1 MNKNKN
7 PEIDGNTDREYANK
21 AVKVKF
27 PLRTVLLVPFLIQI
41 ICISGLVGY
50 ISYRNGQK
58 AVNEVAGR
66 LHYEINARINE
77 YLNDFIE
84 TPVQIIR
91 NNSIAISHGFIGY
104 QNQPLLEHYFW
115 EQIQIYRS
123 VSSIY
128 FGNTAGGIANSGR
141 EAVTGTSYR
150 LGTDGFRSGTLRKYS
165 VTTEGNRAKEIVS
178 VSNFDSRIRPWYK
191 AALSEG
197 DVAWSDVY
205 ILFTGQDMAISAS
218 KPVYSSRRLMGV
230 VSVDL
235 FLSDIS
241 SFLAGIDIGK
251 TGLGF
256 IIDSEGL
263 LIADSTRE
271 TIITPKKEGEPQRR
285 LKAGESSVPL
295 IRSASEKLI
304 EEFGKFSEIR
314 SGRHLEF
321 DHNGEIKFMHVSPM
335 PNKYGLKWIIV
346 TVIPESDFMEKINS
360 NNRITILLILSALL
374 LSVMI
379 GYFTSLKIVE
389 PVFMLKSFVKSLSA
403 GRWPE
408 NPEESGI
415 EEIDDLKESF
425 FNMSGQM
432 KDLIENLTIEIKERK
447 LTEGALRESE
457 EKYRELIQFS
467 NSIIL
472 RLDNFGRITYAN
484 DYALNFFG
492 YTHDELLW
500 KNVVGTIVPETDSA
514 GRDLEKMVKGIVTTP
529 ELYERNENEN
539 IRKDGS
545 VAWLL
550 WSNRGIFDENG
561 KCVEVLTIGTDITE
575 RRLSELEIKKLLNEK
590 EILLHEVHHRIK
602 NNMNT
607 IAGLLYLQSVSI
619 ENESAVAALKDAHGR
634 VLSMML
640 IYDKLF
646 RSVDFSSIS
655 TGSYLPELINS
666 IISTFPDYDNV
677 RIETGID
684 DYKLDSN
691 ALVPMGIIINEL
703 LTNAYKY
710 AFPAGGDGLIE
721 ISFMKTGDSEFE
733 LTFKDNGVGIP
744 ESIVLGESSGFGLNL
759 VYLLSQQMMGSAELI
774 RGHGSVFKIKLSV

>member
-1 MNKNKN
+1 MNKKENPETDRKKN
-7 PEIDGNTDREYANK
+7 PENK
-21 AVKVKF
+21 YVKSKF

-58 AVNEVAGR
+58 AVNEVTGR
-66 LHYEINARINE
+66 LHHEINARINE
-77 YLNDFIE
+77 YLKDFIE

-91 NNSIAISHGFIGY
+91 NNSVVISQGLISY
-104 QNQPLLEHYFW
+104 QNQSLLEHFFW

-128 FGNTAGGIANSGR
+128 FGSTNGGIANSGR
-141 EAVTGTSYR
+141 EAITGTSYR
-150 LGTDGFRSGTLRKYS
+150 LGTDGFRSGKFRKFS

-178 VSNFDSRIRPWYK
+178 VSNFDSRVRPWYK
-191 AALSEG
+191 AALSKE
-197 DVAWSDVY
+197 DVAWSNIY

-218 KPVYSSRRLMGV
+218 KTVYNSSRRLLGV

-256 IIDSEGL
+256 IIDSDGL

-271 TIITPKKEGEPQRR
+271 TIITPKKDGEQQRR
-285 LKAGESSVPL
+285 LKAGESSVHL
-295 IRSASEKLI
+295 IRSSSEKLI
-304 EEFGKFSEIR
+304 EEFGKFSGIR
-314 SGRHLEF
+314 SDRHLEF
-321 DHNGEIKFMHVSPM
+321 YHDGERKFMHVAPM
-335 PNKYGLKWIIV
+335 PNKYGLEWIIV

-360 NNRITILLILSALL
+360 NNRITILLIISALL
-374 LSVMI
+374 LSLII

-403 GRWPE
+403 GKWPE
-408 NPEESGI
+408 NPGESGI
-415 EEIDDLKESF
+415 GEIDDLKESF
-425 FNMSGQM
+425 FHMSGQM

-457 EKYRELIQFS
+457 EKYRELIQYS

-472 RLDNFGRITYAN
+472 RLDNSGRITYAN

-500 KNVVGTIVPETDSA
+500 KNVVGTIVPKTDSA
-514 GRDLEKMVKGIVTTP
+514 GRDLENMVNGIVTAP
-529 ELYERNENEN
+529 ELYVRNENEN
-539 IRKDGS
+539 IKKDGS
-545 VAWLL
+545 IAWIV
-550 WSNRGIFDENG
+550 WSNRGIYDDDG
-561 KCVEVLTIGTDITE
+561 RCVEVLAIGTDITE
-575 RRLSELEIKKLLNEK
+575 RRLAEIEIKKLLNEK

-619 ENESAVAALKDAHGR
+619 ENESAVSALKDAHGR

-655 TGSYLPELINS
+655 TGSYLPELING
-666 IISTFPDYDNV
+666 ITSTFPVSGNV
-677 RIETGID
+677 RIETKID

-710 AFPAGGDGLIE
+710 AFPAGRDGLIE
-721 ISFMKTGDSEFE
+721 ISFLKTGDGEFE
-733 LTFKDNGVGIP
+733 LTFKDNGIGIP
-744 ESIVLGESSGFGLNL
+744 ESILPGESSGFGLNL
-759 VYLLSQQMMGSAELI
+759 VHLLSQQMRGSAEII
-774 RGHGSVFKIKLSV
+774 RGNGTVFKIKLSV